1 MFPDNPATLRRR
13 ESVAPPNVLS
23 QRSGAT
29 FFNRVSLTWKRIV
42 LDNHSLHSLQKKQ
55 DTMAAADSD
64 KRFAL
69 IKENLAEVL
78 NEEIIKK
85 ILDEGQHPKI
95 YWGM

>member
-1 MFPDNPATLRRR
+1 MFPDNPATPRRR

-23 QRSGAT
+23 QRFGAT
-29 FFNRVSLTWKRIV
+29 FFKPGESDLQENCARQSLFTFFRKR
-42 LDNHSLHSLQKKQ
+42 Q
-55 DTMAAADSD
+55 DKMAAADSD

-95 YWGM
+95 YWGT